1 MNNSLEESG
10 RALSGSIGGGEGRVS
25 HSHKFVSSEPNFAG
39 HYVVVTKGCG
49 GSAICGEV
57 FDALSGEMV
66 SGFPNAYQ
74 LNGPDDDFYDADFK
88 SWSRLLII
96 SGVAADPEVGVD
108 GKLLLPR
115 YRTRYYEFKDERLIL
130 LKIDEGR

>member
-1 MNNSLEESG
+1 M
-10 RALSGSIGGGEGRVS
+10 S
-25 HSHKFVSSEPNFAG
+25 HSHKFFSSEPNFAG

-49 GSAICGEV
+49 GNAICGEI
-57 FDALSGEMV
+57 FDALSGKV
-66 SGFPNAYQ
+66 VAGFPNAYQ

-108 GKLLLPR
+108 GKLLLPC
-115 YRTRYYEFKDERLIL
+115 YRTRYYEFRDERLIL
-130 LKIDEGR
+130 IRIDEGR